1 MSLSAVAQLTKR
13 CSLAELDSELFFNAS
28 FRWGVLPLS
37 GAEQRPPDEPGAA
50 SAALRRA
57 GGRAHAPRSSNP
69 SSQPEA
75 GGAPGLTNHSAQT
88 ARRGYKRLRCGVGWE
103 GVAGGAGAAQ
113 DGGGGQQQRLPAGE
127 GGRAAARACW
137 GRRQSQAR
145 SALLCPARSG
155 GWRGPLGPALCDAV
169 RRWGVRC
176 GVGSGPRV
184 GRVLQLRARGA
195 GAAAALLLASRSP
208 QQRLALRD
216 LRRLQPMSVC
226 QSVSVCACLCACS
239 LPLRDR
245 APRRSRRAAGVG

>member
-1 MSLSAVAQLTKR
+1 M
-13 CSLAELDSELFFNAS
+13 
-28 FRWGVLPLS
+28 LPLS
-37 GAEQRPPDEPGAA
+37 GAEQRPPHEPGAA

-75 GGAPGLTNHSAQT
+75 GGAPRLTNHSAQT

-145 SALLCPARSG
+145 SALLCSALPAVGAGGGRSAPRCVTRFGAG
-155 GWRGPLGPALCDAV
+155 GSVRGGLGA
-169 RRWGVRC
+169 
-176 GVGSGPRV
+176 
-184 GRVLQLRARGA
+184 ARGA
-195 GAAAALLLASRSP
+195 GATAAGPGRGSGGCAAAREPEPPA
-208 QQRLALRD
+208 AL
-216 LRRLQPMSVC
+216 
-226 QSVSVCACLCACS
+226 
-239 LPLRDR
+239 
-245 APRRSRRAAGVG
+245 GVA